1 MRARHGLWILS
12 GLLLWLGCARQI
24 RKPTPPPEE
33 TVPAVPIVRV
43 ALTEKIDQGTLS
55 LNGTYL
61 LRSEEATYILNSSV
75 GTFRVKVLG
84 DKFVLASRRRYFEF
98 SQFQAIKLIPEKD
111 SYFVWNDLPYD
122 GNILFVKTENG
133 VAVVN
138 ELPMPE
144 YLKGVVPNE
153 IPSHTRDFFAAVE
166 AQTVAARS
174 YAMYYL
180 THPVSPA
187 YHLFADV
194 RHQVYL
200 GRKNQSD
207 LVTQAIASTAGL
219 VLVDAQGH
227 PVRSEFHSTCGG
239 YLETEGNRPQVDGQS
254 GTSYCAASPFYR
266 WMRTLSDRDV
276 LRNLQRLGR
285 IQSEVFRRWMENGFE
300 MTVQVQHRTASG
312 RVDRLQII
320 VNGKKFLL
328 KNGEIRRVLT
338 TDPGHPLPGT
348 LFFLKKSRARADRMY
363 VIGAGYGHGRGMCQ
377 WGAVGQAL
385 QGRSFRDIL
394 KFYYPDYHLKQL
406 YQVTGQNRRAVSL
419 KFEGGRKGDE

>member
-1 MRARHGLWILS
+1 VH
-12 GLLLWLGCARQI
+12 
-24 RKPTPPPEE
+24 KPTPPPEE
-33 TVPAVPIVRV
+33 TVSAVPTVRV
-43 ALTEKIDQGTLS
+43 ALTEKLNQGTLS
-55 LNGTYL
+55 FNGTYL
-61 LRSEEATYILNSSV
+61 LRSEEATYVLNRSV
-75 GTFRVKVLG
+75 GTFQVKVLG
-84 DKFVLASRRRYFEF
+84 DKLVLSSRHRYFEF
-98 SQFQAIKLIPEKD
+98 PKFQTVKLIPKENA
-111 SYFVWNDLPYD
+111 YFVWNDLPYD
-122 GNILFVKTENG
+122 GNILFTQTDRG

-153 IPSHTRDFFAAVE
+153 IPSHTRDFLAAVE

-180 THPVSPA
+180 THPESPA

-207 LVTQAIASTAGL
+207 LVTRAIASTAGL
-219 VLVDAQGH
+219 VLVDAQGN

-239 YLETEGNRPQVDGQS
+239 YLENGDNHRQADGEQ
-254 GTSYCAASPFYR
+254 GTFYCAASPFYR
-266 WMRTLSDRDV
+266 WMRTISDRDI

-285 IQSEVFRRWMENGFE
+285 IQSNIFRRWMENGFE

-312 RVDRLQII
+312 RVDRLQIS
-320 VNGKKFLL
+320 VNGKKFLI
-328 KNGEIRRVLT
+328 KDWEIRRVLT
-338 TDPGHPLPGT
+338 TTPDRPLPGN
-348 LFFLKKSRARADRMY
+348 LFFLKKSRAHADRMY

-394 KFYYPDYHLKQL
+394 KFYYPDYQLKQL
-406 YQVTGQNRRAVSL
+406 YRTPEQKHPAVSY
-419 KFEGGRKGDE
+419 KTEPGRKSDE